1 MGLKLIYFVKLFLIV
16 TLSAI
21 FLAFVNIAFDLP
33 LLLLAVSAACF
44 ILIRLLWVSA
54 LKDEKAI
61 KRQTCPGKTGR
72 AVGEISPDFKRAA

>member
-16 TLSAI
+16 TLSTV
-21 FLAFVNIAFDLP
+21 FLAFVNIAFDQP
-33 LLLLAVSAACF
+33 LLLLAVSTTCF

-61 KRQTCPGKTGR
+61 KRQAHPSKTDR